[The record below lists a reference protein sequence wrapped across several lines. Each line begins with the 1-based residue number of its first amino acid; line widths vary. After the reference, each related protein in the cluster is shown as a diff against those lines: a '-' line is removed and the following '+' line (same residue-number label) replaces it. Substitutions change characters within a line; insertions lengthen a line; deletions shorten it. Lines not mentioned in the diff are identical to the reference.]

1 VVEAATE
8 LFVERGYAATSFTS
22 IARRA
27 GVARPTV
34 FAVFG
39 SKAALLKEA
48 LDQALAGDD
57 DDVPVAE
64 RPWFRPVWKASD
76 PAAVLHAYATVC
88 TLIAARAAGLF
99 EVARRAADDS
109 VEAQELLESLLANRR
124 AGAAMVVEHLLTMS
138 EALKDGITRERAI
151 DRLWL
156 LNDPAHHLSLV
167 GGRGWSENEFTLWLG
182 DQMTA
187 SLVSSLPK
195 ERDLRNNRRRDRG
208 LGS

>member
-1 VVEAATE
+1 
-8 LFVERGYAATSFTS
+8 
-22 IARRA
+22 
-27 GVARPTV
+27 
-34 FAVFG
+34 
-39 SKAALLKEA
+39 
-48 LDQALAGDD
+48 
-57 DDVPVAE
+57 
-64 RPWFRPVWKASD
+64 
-76 PAAVLHAYATVC
+76 
-88 TLIAARAAGLF
+88 
-99 EVARRAADDS
+99 
-109 VEAQELLESLLANRR
+109 
-124 AGAAMVVEHLLTMS
+124 MVVEHLLTMS